1 MMTYCGISIKQG
13 THARQCRSECF
24 RNVFAAFLY
33 SVSRLLSSSRSPLC
47 VVAFSRLV
55 FFSSRPSSPSPPP
68 LSTSLNLHHHPLR
81 PLIHPTPP
89 GRTALD
95 NAQQSSTTSA
105 ALAALL
111 RAVAHRCISEGS
123 DRGVDFAAALAV
135 LHENGGEMLLDDLR
149 AALSAN
155 SETSAAGRTLSL
167 ADSMQVVY
175 ALVANMLVKID
186 RSSGQNIV
194 ASLLIC

>member
-1 MMTYCGISIKQG
+1 MTTYCGISIKQG

-81 PLIHPTPP
+81 PLIHPRPP
-89 GRTALD
+89 
-95 NAQQSSTTSA
+95 
-105 ALAALL
+105 
-111 RAVAHRCISEGS
+111 
-123 DRGVDFAAALAV
+123 
-135 LHENGGEMLLDDLR
+135 
-149 AALSAN
+149 
-155 SETSAAGRTLSL
+155 AGRHWITLSSPQQRRPL
-167 ADSMQVVY
+167 SP
-175 ALVANMLVKID
+175 
-186 RSSGQNIV
+186 RSSAPWPIA
-194 ASLLIC
+194 ASAKGLTGVSTLPPRSRFYTRTEERCCSTICARRCLQTARRVRRGER